1 MSLKKIALS
10 LALIL
15 ASMVAVAQTKTVKG
29 VIYEEET
36 GEPMPGATVSVEG
49 STRGVM
55 TDLDGSFELTGVK
68 PTDKLKFECLGK
80 ETQVLQVG
88 TMTNFV
94 VKLKTRQ
101 TNLTR

>member
-55 TDLDGSFELTGVK
+55 TDLDG
-68 PTDKLKFECLGK
+68 
-80 ETQVLQVG
+80 
-88 TMTNFV
+88 
-94 VKLKTRQ
+94 
-101 TNLTR
+101 

>member
-1 MSLKKIALS
+1 MSFKKIAMT

-15 ASMVAVAQTKTVKG
+15 STVAAVAQTKTVKG

-36 GEPMPGATVSVEG
+36 GEPMPGATVSIEG

-68 PTDKLKFECLGK
+68 PTSLSLSALERRLRFCRS
-80 ETQVLQVG
+80 VL
-88 TMTNFV
+88 
-94 VKLKTRQ
+94 
-101 TNLTR
+101 

>member
-80 ETQVLQVG
+80 ETQVLQVS
-88 TMTNFV
+88 V
-94 VKLKTRQ
+94 L
-101 TNLTR
+101 

>member
-68 PTDKLKFECLGK
+68 PTDLQNLSLLSKALKL
-80 ETQVLQVG
+80 
-88 TMTNFV
+88 
-94 VKLKTRQ
+94 
-101 TNLTR
+101 

>member
-1 MSLKKIALS
+1 MSFKKIAMT

-15 ASMVAVAQTKTVKG
+15 STVAAVAQTKTVKG

-68 PTDKLKFECLGK
+68 PTDKLKFECLGNSGSAGRYYDQLRR
-80 ETQVLQVG
+80 ETQKRG
-88 TMTNFV
+88 KRT
-94 VKLKTRQ
+94 
-101 TNLTR
+101 

>member
-1 MSLKKIALS
+1 MSFKKIAMT

-15 ASMVAVAQTKTVKG
+15 STVAAVAQTKTVKG

-55 TDLDGSFELTGVK
+55 TDLDGARSS
-68 PTDKLKFECLGK
+68 
-80 ETQVLQVG
+80 
-88 TMTNFV
+88 
-94 VKLKTRQ
+94 
-101 TNLTR
+101 